1 LALFTLA
8 KEDFM
13 QGEFRGDFTRDTYD
27 KSKHF
32 LRVLMQQGRV
42 QLDADFNE
50 QTSILLNRL
59 QTLAKDIFG
68 LQGGPEQ
75 NCGFEFI
82 ATEEQINNI
91 NNLSEEEKQELKQ
104 LLQSEK
110 YLIGKGNYYVDGILC
125 ENEEFV
131 SYLQQPD
138 FTPEATDTCK
148 VQLNGATYLA
158 YLDVWERQITPIE
171 DRDDFKINIRE
182 VALGGADTAIRSKLV
197 WQVKLKQ
204 LKDNQDI
211 ETVAKQVSK
220 DRNYFQSVLGQELL
234 KPGKGEIIARITKPS
249 STGINDPCV
258 IPFNSKFRGAENHLY
273 RAEIFRVSTTNQL
286 SFVWSRENSSIV
298 FPIVTSPEKNSSVI
312 VFKLEHLGKDK
323 NSSLSAG
330 DWVEIIND
338 DYILGDSDRQL
349 LKVEQV
355 DRIENQVILSGDSKS
370 NTLLPEKHPLLRRWD
385 SKEVEVNLSEG
396 SNKWFP
402 LEDGIEI
409 QFQAD
414 TQNNFYQVGD
424 YWLIP
429 VRTAT
434 GNVEWPKQK
443 NKEGKLEPQPQLPHG
458 IAHYYAPLA
467 VFLGN
472 PNNVTVYDCRRK
484 IGSQESTISPINNKN
499 NNPVLA
505 NYQENPATPINQKE
519 TTTEAITE
527 FNRIINA
534 SWHHD
539 QVLEATIA
547 EAQENYNNVPED
559 QLFNLKSQDLRNL
572 FTKLG
577 LVIQFQK
584 PVRIDSLHKSSISVL
599 AHTDN
604 VLKGE
609 VFYILP
615 MKVEPVQ
622 VTKTE
627 IKSIRWAMGND
638 ILDSNMNL
646 ITEVEP
652 LTSEN
657 NAYTEAVRLIT
668 PDDWSQKAVFHQN
681 NIYQFTVSLHG
692 DWIMNEEL
700 LFESE
705 NFIQGDLNK
714 GMIPDRLR
722 QQFQQKGISLSSN
735 IILFTEKENLKWRLV
750 DACQIYI
757 LKLDNNKLTVS
768 KIQALDGNNIW
779 PGVPERFSGNGSEG
793 GDWISIIHLKT

>member
-1 LALFTLA
+1 
-8 KEDFM
+8 M

-59 QTLAKDIFG
+59 QTLAKDVFG

-91 NNLSEEEKQELKQ
+91 NNLNDEEKQKFKQ
-104 LLQSEK
+104 LLKSQS
-110 YLIGKGNYYVDGILC
+110 YLISKGNYYVDGILC
-125 ENEEFV
+125 ENEEFI
-131 SYLQQPD
+131 SYFQQPD
-138 FTPEATDTCK
+138 FKPELLDPCQ
-148 VQLNGATYLA
+148 VQLKGATYLA
-158 YLDVWERQITPIE
+158 YLDVWERHITPIE
-171 DRDDFKINIRE
+171 DYDDRKINIRE
-182 VALGGADTAIRSKLV
+182 VALGGADTATRSKLV

-204 LKDNQDI
+204 LKDDKDI
-211 ETVAKQVSK
+211 ETVAKQITK
-220 DRNYFQSVLGQELL
+220 DCNYFYSLLGRELM
-234 KPGKGEIIARITKPS
+234 KPGEGKIIARVTKPS
-249 STGINDPCV
+249 STPMNDPCV
-258 IPFNSKFRGAENHLY
+258 IPFNSKFRGTENHLY
-273 RAEIFRVSTTNQL
+273 RAEIFTVPTVNNNQL

-298 FPIVTSPEKNSSVI
+298 FPIVTSAESNSSGI
-312 VFKLEHLGKDK
+312 AFTLEHLGKDK
-323 NSSLSAG
+323 DSSLSAG
-330 DWVEIIND
+330 DWVEIIDD
-338 DYILGDSDRQL
+338 DYVLGNSDRQL
-349 LKVEQV
+349 IKVEKIDPIQ
-355 DRIENQVILSGDSKS
+355 NQVILSGDAK
-370 NTLLPEKHPLLRRWD
+370 NKTLVTQNHPLLRRWD
-385 SKEVEVNLSEG
+385 SKEIKVNLSEVN
-396 SNKWFP
+396 NKWFP

-414 TQNNFYQVGD
+414 TENNFYQVGD

-434 GNVEWPKQK
+434 GNVEWPKRK
-443 NKEGKLEPQPQLPHG
+443 NKEGKLEPQPQPPHG
-458 IAHYYAPLA
+458 IAHSYAPLA

-472 PNNVTVYDCRRK
+472 PNNITVRDCRRK
-484 IGSQESTISPINNKN
+484 ILSQDRTVTPISNKDNNPLPANSQEK
-499 NNPVLA
+499 
-505 NYQENPATPINQKE
+505 PAPLNNQKE
-519 TTTEAITE
+519 APIETITG

-547 EAQENYNNVPED
+547 EFQENSNNIPKD

-577 LVIQFQK
+577 LVIKFEK
-584 PVRIDSLHKSSISVL
+584 PVRIDSLHKSSVSVL

-622 VTKTE
+622 VKKTE
-627 IKSIRWAMGND
+627 TKSIRWAIGNE
-638 ILDSNMNL
+638 ILDSNINL

-652 LTSEN
+652 LINGSHI
-657 NAYTEAVRLIT
+657 YTEAVRLIT
-668 PDDWSQKAVFHQN
+668 PDDWLEKAVFNQS
-681 NIYQFTVSLHG
+681 NIYQFTVLLHG
-692 DWIMNEEL
+692 DWILNEEPLFDKANFNL
-700 LFESE
+700 L
-705 NFIQGDLNK
+705 GDLNK
-714 GMIPDRLR
+714 SIIPDELH
-722 QQFQQKGISLSSN
+722 QQFQDKGITFSNN
-735 IILFTEKENLKWRLV
+735 IILVTEKENLKWRLV
-750 DACQIYI
+750 DGGKIYI
-757 LKLDNNKLTVS
+757 LKIENNKLIVS

-779 PGVPERFSGNGSEG
+779 PGVPERFSGNSSEG
-793 GDWISIIHLKT
+793 GDWVSIIHIKT

>member
-1 LALFTLA
+1 
-8 KEDFM
+8 M

-91 NNLSEEEKQELKQ
+91 DNLNDEEKHELKKR
-104 LLQSEK
+104 LQCQS
-110 YLIGKGNYYVDGILC
+110 YLISKGNYYVDGILC

-138 FTPEATDTCK
+138 FTPEVIDPCK

-158 YLDVWERQITPIE
+158 YLDVWERHITPIE

-220 DRNYFQSVLGQELL
+220 DRDYFQSVLGQELL

-273 RAEIFRVSTTNQL
+273 RAEIFRVSTVKNTNQL

-298 FPIVTSPEKNSSVI
+298 FPIVTSTEKNSSVL

-443 NKEGKLEPQPQLPHG
+443 NKEGKLEPQPQPPHG

-467 VFLGN
+467 VILGN
-472 PNNVTVYDCRRK
+472 PDKVIVHDCRRK
-484 IGSQESTISPINNKN
+484 ISSKDSTTV
-499 NNPVLA
+499 PVSIKA
-505 NYQENPATPINQKE
+505 NSTAPVDTKENPTQTIK
-519 TTTEAITE
+519 E
-527 FNRIINA
+527 FNCIINA

-539 QVLEATIA
+539 QVFEASLGK
-547 EAQENYNNVPED
+547 EEENSSNIPDD
-559 QLFNLKSQDLRNL
+559 QLFNLKSQPLKDL

-584 PVRIDSLHKSSISVL
+584 PVRIDSLHKSSVSVL

-604 VLKGE
+604 VFRGE

-622 VTKTE
+622 VKKSE
-627 IKSIRWAMGND
+627 PKSIRWAIGTD
-638 ILDSNMNL
+638 VLDRNVNL
-646 ITEVEP
+646 ITEVES
-652 LTSEN
+652 LKNGN
-657 NAYTEAVRLIT
+657 NGYAQAVRLIT
-668 PDDWSQKAVFHQN
+668 PDDWSQKTVFNQS
-681 NIYQFTVSLHG
+681 NIYQFTVLLHG
-692 DWIMNEEL
+692 DWIMNEEP
-700 LFESE
+700 LFDFE
-705 NFIQGDLNK
+705 NLNLQGDLNK
-714 GMIPDRLR
+714 GSISDDLR
-722 QQFQQKGISLSSN
+722 QQFQSKGISLSPN
-735 IILFTEKENLKWRLV
+735 ISLVTEKENLKWRLV
-750 DACQIYI
+750 DGGQVYI
-757 LKLDNNKLTVS
+757 LKTDSNKLTVS
-768 KIQALDGNNIW
+768 NIQALDANNIW

-793 GDWISIIHLKT
+793 GDWVSIIHIKT

>member
-1 LALFTLA
+1 
-8 KEDFM
+8 M
-13 QGEFRGDFTRDTYD
+13 QGEYRGDFTRDTYD

-82 ATEEQINNI
+82 GTEEQINNI
-91 NNLSEEEKQELKQ
+91 NNLNEEEKQKLKQ
-104 LLQSEK
+104 LLQSQS
-110 YLIGKGNYYVDGILC
+110 YLISKGNYYVDGILC
-125 ENEEFV
+125 ENEEFI
-131 SYLQQPD
+131 SYFQQPD
-138 FTPEATDTCK
+138 FTPELIDSCQ
-148 VQLNGATYLA
+148 VQLKGATYLA
-158 YLDVWERQITPIE
+158 YLDVWERHITPIE
-171 DRDDFKINIRE
+171 DYDDRKINIRE
-182 VALGGADTAIRSKLV
+182 IALGGADTATRSKLV

-204 LKDNQDI
+204 LKDAQDI
-211 ETVAKQVSK
+211 ETLAKQVTK
-220 DRNYFQSVLGQELL
+220 DRDYFYSLLGKELI
-234 KPGKGEIIARITKPS
+234 KPGEGKISARVTKPS
-249 STGINDPCV
+249 STGMNDPCV
-258 IPFNSKFRGAENHLY
+258 IGFNSKFRGTENHLY
-273 RAEIFRVSTTNQL
+273 RAEIFTVPTVNNNNQL

-298 FPIVTSPEKNSSVI
+298 FPIVGTAESNSSAI
-312 VFKLEHLGKDK
+312 ALTLEYLGKDK

-330 DWVEIIND
+330 DWVEIIDD
-338 DYILGDSDRQL
+338 DYVLQNSDRQL

-355 DRIENQVILSGDSKS
+355 DRIENQVILSGNVNNKI
-370 NTLLPEKHPLLRRWD
+370 LLLEKHPLLRRWG
-385 SKEVEVNLSEG
+385 SKEVKVNLSEI
-396 SNKWFP
+396 NNRWVP

-414 TQNNFYQVGD
+414 TQNSSYQVGD

-434 GNVEWPKQK
+434 GDVEWSKRK
-443 NKEGKLEPQPQLPHG
+443 NKEGKLEPQPQSPHG

-484 IGSQESTISPINNKN
+484 IVSQDTTIQSVSNKDNNPLPDSSQEN
-499 NNPVLA
+499 LA
-505 NYQENPATPINQKE
+505 PPINQKE
-519 TTTEAITE
+519 TATETITK

-539 QVLEATIA
+539 QVLEVIIA
-547 EAQENYNNVPED
+547 ESQENYSNIRED
-559 QLFNLKSQDLRNL
+559 ELFNLKSQDLRNL

-577 LVIQFQK
+577 LVIQFEK
-584 PVRIDSLHKSSISVL
+584 PVRIDSLHKSSVSVL

-615 MKVEPVQ
+615 MRVEPVQ
-622 VTKTE
+622 VKKTE
-627 IKSIRWAMGND
+627 TKSIRWAVGNE
-638 ILDSNMNL
+638 ILDSNINL

-652 LTSEN
+652 LINGN
-657 NAYTEAVRLIT
+657 NSYTQAVRLIT
-668 PDDWSQKAVFHQN
+668 PDDWSEKAVFNQS
-681 NIYQFTVSLHG
+681 NIYQFTILLHG
-692 DWIMNEEL
+692 DWILNEEPLFDNANLNL
-700 LFESE
+700 L
-705 NFIQGDLNK
+705 GDLNK
-714 GMIPDRLR
+714 GIIPDELR
-722 QQFQQKGISLSSN
+722 QQFQEKGIPLSKR

-750 DACQIYI
+750 DGGKINI
-757 LKLDNNKLTVS
+757 IKVDNNKLTFS
-768 KIQALDGNNIW
+768 KIQSLDGNNIW

-793 GDWISIIHLKT
+793 GDWVSIVHIKT

>member
-1 LALFTLA
+1 
-8 KEDFM
+8 M

-59 QTLAKDIFG
+59 QTLAKDVFG

-91 NNLSEEEKQELKQ
+91 NNINEQEKQKLKQ

-131 SYLQQPD
+131 SYFHQPD
-138 FTPEATDTCK
+138 FALEVIDHCK
-148 VQLNGATYLA
+148 VQLNGATYLV
-158 YLDVWERQITPIE
+158 YLDVWERHITAIE
-171 DRDDFKINIRE
+171 DRDDRKINIRE
-182 VALGGADTAIRSKLV
+182 VALGGADTATRSKLV
-197 WQVKLKQ
+197 WQVKLRQ

-211 ETVAKQVSK
+211 ETLAKQVTK
-220 DRNYFQSVLGQELL
+220 DSDYFQSVLGQELL
-234 KPGKGEIIARITKPS
+234 KPGKGELIARITKPS
-249 STGINDPCV
+249 STGMNDPCV
-258 IPFNSKFRGAENHLY
+258 IPFSSKFRGAENHLY
-273 RAEIFRVSTTNQL
+273 RAEIFRVSPGNNNQL
-286 SFVWSRENSSIV
+286 SLVWSRENSSIV
-298 FPIVTSPEKNSSVI
+298 FPIVASTESNSSVL

-323 NSSLSAG
+323 HSSLSAG
-330 DWVEIIND
+330 DWVEIIDD
-338 DYILGDSDRQL
+338 DYVLENSDRHL
-349 LKVEQV
+349 LKVEQI

-370 NTLLPEKHPLLRRWD
+370 NTLVPEKHPLLRRWD
-385 SKEVEVNLSEG
+385 SGEVKVNLSKVN
-396 SNKWFP
+396 NKWFP

-409 QFQAD
+409 QFPAD

-434 GNVEWPKQK
+434 GNVEWPKRK
-443 NKEGKLEPQPQLPHG
+443 NKEGKLEPQPQPPHG

-467 VFLGN
+467 VILGN
-472 PNNVTVYDCRRK
+472 PNNVIVHDCRRK
-484 IGSQESTISPINNKN
+484 IGNHENTIQFVSSKDNNTI
-499 NNPVLA
+499 PA
-505 NYQENPATPINQKE
+505 NSQENPVTPINQKE
-519 TTTEAITE
+519 TNTQTITE

-547 EAQENYNNVPED
+547 EVQENSSNLPED

-584 PVRIDSLHKSSISVL
+584 SVRIDSLHKSSISVL

-622 VTKTE
+622 VKKNE
-627 IKSIRWAMGND
+627 PKSIRWAIGND
-638 ILDSNMNL
+638 ILDSNINL

-652 LTSEN
+652 LTTEN
-657 NAYTEAVRLIT
+657 NGYTEAVRLIT
-668 PDDWSQKAVFHQN
+668 PDDWSQKAVFHQS

-692 DWIMNEEL
+692 DWIMNEEP
-700 LFESE
+700 LFDSE
-705 NFIQGDLNK
+705 NFNLQGDLNK
-714 GMIPDRLR
+714 GIIPDGLR
-722 QQFQQKGISLSSN
+722 QQFQEKGNSLSPN
-735 IILFTEKENLKWRLV
+735 IIWFTEKENLKWRLV
-750 DACQIYI
+750 DGGKIYI
-757 LKLDNNKLTVS
+757 LKLENNKLTAS

-793 GDWISIIHLKT
+793 GDWVSIIHIKT

>member
-1 LALFTLA
+1 
-8 KEDFM
+8 M

-59 QTLAKDIFG
+59 QTLAKDVFG

-91 NNLSEEEKQELKQ
+91 NNINEQEKQKIKK

-131 SYLQQPD
+131 SYFHQPD
-138 FTPEATDTCK
+138 FALEVIDHCK

-158 YLDVWERQITPIE
+158 YLDVWERHITPIE
-171 DRDDFKINIRE
+171 DRDDRKINIRE
-182 VALGGADTAIRSKLV
+182 VALGGADTATRSKLV
-197 WQVKLKQ
+197 WQVKLRQ

-211 ETVAKQVSK
+211 ETLAKQVTK
-220 DRNYFQSVLGQELL
+220 DSDYFQSVLGQELL
-234 KPGKGEIIARITKPS
+234 KPGKGELIARITKPS
-249 STGINDPCV
+249 STGMNDPCV
-258 IPFNSKFRGAENHLY
+258 IPFSSKFRGAENHLY
-273 RAEIFRVSTTNQL
+273 RAEIFRVSPGNNNQL

-298 FPIVTSPEKNSSVI
+298 FPIVASTESNSSVL

-323 NSSLSAG
+323 HSSLSAG
-330 DWVEIIND
+330 DWVEIIDD
-338 DYILGDSDRQL
+338 DYVLENSDRHL
-349 LKVEQV
+349 LKVEQI

-385 SKEVEVNLSEG
+385 SGEVKVNLSKVN
-396 SNKWFP
+396 NKWFP

-409 QFQAD
+409 QFPAD

-434 GNVEWPKQK
+434 GNVEWPKRK
-443 NKEGKLEPQPQLPHG
+443 NKEGKLEPQPQPPHG

-467 VFLGN
+467 VILGN
-472 PNNVTVYDCRRK
+472 PNNVIVHDCRRK
-484 IGSQESTISPINNKN
+484 IGNQENTIQFVSSKDNNTI
-499 NNPVLA
+499 PA
-505 NYQENPATPINQKE
+505 NSQENPVTPINQKE
-519 TTTEAITE
+519 TNTQTITE

-547 EAQENYNNVPED
+547 EVQENSSNLPED

-584 PVRIDSLHKSSISVL
+584 SVRIDSLHKSSISVL

-622 VTKTE
+622 VKKNE
-627 IKSIRWAMGND
+627 PKSIRWAIGND
-638 ILDSNMNL
+638 ILDSNINL

-652 LTSEN
+652 LTTEN
-657 NAYTEAVRLIT
+657 NGYTEAVRLIT
-668 PDDWSQKAVFHQN
+668 PDDWSQKAVFHQS

-692 DWIMNEEL
+692 DWIMNEEP
-700 LFESE
+700 LFDSE
-705 NFIQGDLNK
+705 NFNLQGDLNK
-714 GMIPDRLR
+714 GIIPDGLR
-722 QQFQQKGISLSSN
+722 QQFQEKGNSLSPN
-735 IILFTEKENLKWRLV
+735 IIWFTEKENLKWRLV
-750 DACQIYI
+750 DGGKIYI
-757 LKLDNNKLTVS
+757 LKLENNKLTAS

-793 GDWISIIHLKT
+793 GDWVSIIHIKT

>member
-1 LALFTLA
+1 MTLFTLA

-50 QTSILLNRL
+50 QTSILLDRL

-91 NNLSEEEKQELKQ
+91 NNLKHEERQNLKKRLKCQ
-104 LLQSEK
+104 T
-110 YLIGKGNYYVDGILC
+110 YLISKGNYYVDGILC
-125 ENEEFV
+125 ENEEFIDP
-131 SYLQQPD
+131 YQAHQLQLKD
-138 FTPEATDTCK
+138 
-148 VQLNGATYLA
+148 GTYLA
-158 YLDVWERQITPIE
+158 YLDVWERHITPIE

-182 VALGGADTAIRSKLV
+182 VALGGADTATRSKLV

-204 LKDNQDI
+204 LTEYKDI
-211 ETVAKQVSK
+211 ETVAKQVTK
-220 DRNYFQSVLGQELL
+220 NHNYFCSLLGRELM

-249 STGINDPCV
+249 STGMNDPCV
-258 IPFNSKFRGAENHLY
+258 IPFNSKFRGTENHLY
-273 RAEIFRVSTTNQL
+273 RAEIFRASTANKNQL

-298 FPIVTSPEKNSSVI
+298 FPIVMSIDSNSSAI
-312 VFKLEHLGKDK
+312 VLKLEHLGKDK

-330 DWVEIIND
+330 DWVEIIDD
-338 DYILGDSDRQL
+338 DYVLENSDRQL
-349 LKVEQV
+349 LRVQQV
-355 DRIENQVILSGDSKS
+355 DRIENQVFISSDAKTK
-370 NTLLPEKHPLLRRWD
+370 TLLKEKHPLLRRWD
-385 SKEVEVNLSEG
+385 SGEVKVSLSDM
-396 SNKWFP
+396 NDKWFH

-414 TQNNFYQVGD
+414 TQNSFYQVGD

-434 GNVEWPKQK
+434 GNVEWPQRK
-443 NKEGKLEPQPQLPHG
+443 NQEGKLEPQPQLPHG
-458 IAHYYAPLA
+458 ISHYYAPLA
-467 VFLGN
+467 IVLGN
-472 PNNVTVYDCRRK
+472 SNKVIVHDCRRK
-484 IGSQESTISPINNKN
+484 IGSSESTTLPASEKDDLTPPIDTQQ
-499 NNPVLA
+499 NPIPSIVTK
-505 NYQENPATPINQKE
+505 ATPTQTIK
-519 TTTEAITE
+519 E
-527 FNRIINA
+527 FNCIINA

-539 QVLEATIA
+539 QVLEATLGK
-547 EAQENYNNVPED
+547 EEENSSNIPED
-559 QLFNLKSQDLRNL
+559 QLFNLKSQELKDL

-584 PVRIDSLHKSSISVL
+584 PVRIDSLHKSSVSVL

-604 VLKGE
+604 VFRGE

-622 VTKTE
+622 VTKVET
-627 IKSIRWAMGND
+627 KPIRWAIGTD
-638 ILDSNMNL
+638 VLDSNVNL

-652 LTSEN
+652 FTNQN

-668 PDDWSQKAVFHQN
+668 PDDWSQKAVFNQS
-681 NIYQFTVSLHG
+681 NIYQFTVLLHG
-692 DWIMNEEL
+692 DWILNEKP
-700 LFESE
+700 LFEGE
-705 NFIQGDLNK
+705 NLNFSGDLNK
-714 GMIPDRLR
+714 GIIADGLR
-722 QQFQQKGISLSSN
+722 QQFQSKEILLSQN
-735 IILFTEKENLKWRLV
+735 LILVTEKENLKWRLV
-750 DACQIYI
+750 DGGKVYI
-757 LKLDNNKLTVS
+757 LKTDNNKLTVS
-768 KIQALDGNNIW
+768 KIQALDANNIW

-793 GDWISIIHLKT
+793 GDWVSIIHIKT